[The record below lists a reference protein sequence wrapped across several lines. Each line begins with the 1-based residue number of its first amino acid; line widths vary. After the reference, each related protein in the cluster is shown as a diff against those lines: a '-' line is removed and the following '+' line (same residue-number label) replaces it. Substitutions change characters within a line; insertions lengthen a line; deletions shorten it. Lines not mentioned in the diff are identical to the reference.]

1 VAVLLRLPP
10 LLGHFLYIVAALWQS
25 KTAKPGLER
34 ALVKSIQVH
43 T

>member
-1 VAVLLRLPP
+1 MAVLLRLP
-10 LLGHFLYIVAALWQS
+10 LLGLFLYIVAALWQS
-25 KTAKPGLER
+25 KTAKPRLER